1 MVEKK
6 RKKVTNWE
14 IFWIVVASLIGAAGL
29 FLIVLGFVGDYW
41 EIEYSLNWIQQ
52 SENSLVAAIG
62 LSYRGL
68 GAILVVACGLL
79 SVLFLHI
86 FAKKADAYQE
96 REARRKMRL
105 EVMSESLAE
114 EPKTEAAP
122 TEAKPEAK

>member
-79 SVLFLHI
+79 SALFLHI

-114 EPKTEAAP
+114 EPKVEAAP
-122 TEAKPEAK
+122 TETKPEAK

>member
-14 IFWIVVASLIGAAGL
+14 IFWIVVTSLIGSAGL

-68 GAILVVACGLL
+68 GAILVVVCGLL
-79 SVLFLHI
+79 SALFLHI

-114 EPKTEAAP
+114 EPKVEAAP